1 MIRKVGVVVVVVV
14 LLVGVASVGPWWV
27 QQVTPRPWGT
37 IQTWVDQIWWPATVI
52 RCGVYALLAWGVY
65 PLWVQGFIRQAQAVQ
80 EQGALDDEESRRVA
94 EARLHHLYR
103 ARQRS
108 PWVFGAFLVSDGVI
122 AQFPYWLMQN

>member
-1 MIRKVGVVVVVVV
+1 MIRRVGVTVVIMG
-14 LLVGVASVGPWWV
+14 LLVGVASVGPWLV
-27 QQVTPRPWGT
+27 QQVTPRQLGT

-65 PLWVQGFIRQAQAVQ
+65 PLWVQGVIRQAQAVRDQ
-80 EQGALDDEESRRVA
+80 QALDDDPNRHAA
-94 EARLHHLYR
+94 EARLRHLYR

-108 PWVFGAFLVSDGVI
+108 PWVFGAFLLSDGVI

>member
-1 MIRKVGVVVVVVV
+1 MIRKVGVVVGVVV

-37 IQTWVDQIWWPATVI
+37 IQTWVDQLWWPATVI

-65 PLWVQGFIRQAQAVQ
+65 PLWVQGHIRQAQAVR
-80 EQGALDDEESRRVA
+80 EQRTLDDDPDRRAA
-94 EARLHHLYR
+94 EARGRHLYR

-108 PWVFGAFLVSDGVI
+108 PWVFGALLLSDGII
-122 AQFPYWLMQN
+122 AQFPYGLMQN

>member
-1 MIRKVGVVVVVVV
+1 MIRKVGVVVGVVV